1 MNTNEVLSDLRQ
13 YRKSI
18 DETQVE
24 FWNRFGLTQPGGSR
38 YEGEQQIPAPTA
50 ILLALYAKGKIAE
63 EDIVLALEEVKKC
76 SKVSSSVK

>member
-18 DETQVE
+18 NETQVE

-38 YEGEQQIPAPTA
+38 YEGDQQIRAPTA

-63 EDIVLALEEVKKC
+63 EDISLALEEVKKC
-76 SKVSSSVK
+76 AKVSSSTK